1 MKYMNQKQ
9 LRIPFT
15 MAFFLF
21 AIIAYTQTEMHRIS
35 EANPWEVVSGEQA
48 LSELA
53 ARDRCL
59 SQAKEMRQ
67 WRGTR
72 KH

>member
-1 MKYMNQKQ
+1 MNQKQ
-9 LRIPFT
+9 SRIPFT

-21 AIIAYTQTEMHRIS
+21 VIIAYSQTDMHVVS
-35 EANPWEVVSGEQA
+35 EANPWEVVSREQA
-48 LSELA
+48 VSELA